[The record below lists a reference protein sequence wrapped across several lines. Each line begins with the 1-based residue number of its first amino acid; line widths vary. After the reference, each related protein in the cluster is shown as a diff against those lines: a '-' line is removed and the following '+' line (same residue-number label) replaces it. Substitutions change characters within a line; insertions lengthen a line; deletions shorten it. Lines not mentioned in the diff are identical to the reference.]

1 MKKTI
6 IATIICL
13 GFSIITIAQDQT
25 TTFTTS
31 GSGWYKIGGWTT
43 GAKRG
48 AVRVVFSTSGGS
60 FTPQSLVIDAYKN
73 WSSGLY
79 LEAKSIRNFYIDKV
93 RIVEDGGIYH
103 IEAYFDRAISSSAS
117 LRLYHIEGYTS
128 GFNLFSGT
136 LSAGAGNVLKE
147 TKDIYQTTEIE
158 NTFRT
163 RGSLFV
169 EDNVSI
175 GSETTNQKL
184 EIFNPNAFN
193 INMEAQSQ
201 DHISLSSNDPGNGN
215 YFGGITWKSSGRR
228 RAAIAATREHNDSD
242 YVGIAFF
249 TRGTDGPGPIY
260 ESMRITRNGNVG
272 IGTTTPSNKLEVNG
286 TIRSKEVKVEA
297 SPWPDYVFKDSYKL
311 PSLKEVKSYIN
322 KNKHLPDVPSAKEVE
337 SDGVKLGEM
346 NAILLKKIE
355 ELTLYQIQLM
365 EELESVKEE
374 LKELKSDK

>member
-1 MKKTI
+1 
-6 IATIICL
+6 
-13 GFSIITIAQDQT
+13 
-25 TTFTTS
+25 
-31 GSGWYKIGGWTT
+31 
-43 GAKRG
+43 
-48 AVRVVFSTSGGS
+48 
-60 FTPQSLVIDAYKN
+60 
-73 WSSGLY
+73 
-79 LEAKSIRNFYIDKV
+79 
-93 RIVEDGGIYH
+93 
-103 IEAYFDRAISSSAS
+103 
-117 LRLYHIEGYTS
+117 
-128 GFNLFSGT
+128 
-136 LSAGAGNVLKE
+136 
-147 TKDIYQTTEIE
+147 
-158 NTFRT
+158 
-163 RGSLFV
+163 
-169 EDNVSI
+169 
-175 GSETTNQKL
+175 
-184 EIFNPNAFN
+184 
-193 INMEAQSQ
+193 MEAQSQ